1 MHTYRNYLMTHSL
14 KETLMAKTFRY
25 LAAGIIGLLM
35 LMIASQ
41 ALASSVHTCQKYYN
55 GLVKP
60 IVYARELGV
69 SYSES
74 LNALLEAGVPEGLS
88 AGVINLVYFNGKN
101 LKSDTLEVMFIMFCS
116 SELS

>member
-14 KETLMAKTFRY
+14 KETLMTKTFRY

-41 ALASSVHTCQKYYN
+41 ALASPVPTCQKYYN

-69 SYSES
+69 SYSDS
-74 LNALLEAGVPEGLS
+74 LNALLEAGVPEDLS
-88 AGVINLVYFNGKN
+88 AEIINLVYFNGKN